1 MSLFGSL
8 FSAVSGLN
16 AQSQSM
22 AMIADN
28 VSNVNT
34 VSYKAA
40 AASFSTLV
48 TGSSTGSSA
57 NRAYSSGGAL
67 ASTHYRI
74 EQQGLIQ
81 ASTSPTDVAI
91 DGKGFFVVNEQPDG
105 SGEQLYTRAGA
116 FEPDYLGNLVNAA
129 GFYLQ
134 GWILDSSGDV
144 VNVNQVD
151 TVNVRV
157 INGLAAATTSVS
169 IGANLDA
176 RQAPDAGT
184 YTAGDMAAYE
194 ASGGATGVQPH
205 MQRSIPVYDNM
216 GGAHNV
222 EVSFLK
228 DAAANTWHVEFYADT
243 TEVELGDHPDGLL
256 ATGQITFNGDGTLA
270 TSTITPN
277 YPATAT
283 TGDPLGINWLD
294 SDGQG
299 DSSVTLDLGTAG
311 VADGLS
317 QFAGDYSVAFVQQNG
332 AEVGSLSGV
341 SIDEEGYVYATFTNG
356 ATQPIYKLPLATFAN
371 PLALNPRTGNVFNQ
385 TNESGEFNLRDAGQ
399 SGSGK
404 VVPSSLEA
412 ANVDLADEFTKMI
425 VTQRAYAANARVIT
439 TSDDMLDEL
448 MRVKR

>member
-16 AQSQSM
+16 AQSQAM

-34 VSYKAA
+34 ISYKAA

-48 TGSSTGSSA
+48 TGSSA
-57 NRAYSSGGAL
+57 NNAAYSPGGAK

-91 DGKGFFVVNEQPDG
+91 DGKGFFVVNDHADG
-105 SGEQLYTRAGA
+105 GGEQLYTRAGA
-116 FEPDYLGNLVNAA
+116 FEADFLGNLVNSA

-134 GWILDSSGDV
+134 GWVLDSNGEV
-144 VNVNQVD
+144 TNINQVD

-157 INGLAAATTSVS
+157 INGLAAATTNVRV
-169 IGANLDA
+169 GANLDA
-176 RQAPDAGT
+176 RQTAFAAA
-184 YTAGDMAAYE
+184 YTAGDMATYD
-194 ASGGATGVQPH
+194 ATDGVSGVQPH

-216 GGAHNV
+216 GGAHNI
-222 EVSFLK
+222 ELTFLK
-228 DAAANTWHVEFYADT
+228 HPTANTWNVEIYADPA
-243 TEVELGDHPDGLL
+243 EVEVADHPDGLL
-256 ATGQITFNGDGTLA
+256 ASGTVTFNGDGTLG
-270 TSTITPN
+270 TTDITPN
-277 YPATAT
+277 YPAATAVA
-283 TGDPLGINWLD
+283 GGPIGINWLD
-294 SDGQG
+294 TGGQG
-299 DSSVTLDLGTAG
+299 DSSITIDFGTAG

-332 AEVGSLSGV
+332 AEVGALSGV
-341 SIDEEGYVYATFTNG
+341 SIDDQGFVIATFTNG

-385 TNESGEFNLRDAGQ
+385 TTQSGEFNLRNAGE
-399 SGSGK
+399 SGAGTI
-404 VVPSSLEA
+404 VPSSLEA

-425 VTQRAYAANARVIT
+425 VTQRAYAANARVVT

-448 MRVKR
+448 MRIKR